1 MALSRNMLGFWL
13 LGIFNNY
20 SYVIMLSAAHDLLK
34 ADNND
39 IDIDTDGDNGRDCNQ
54 MSTGTILLADVLP
67 AIIIKSIAPFFRI
80 NINIK
85 VTVVV
90 LLSSISFIIVSASG
104 SDPTVTILGV
114 VCASISSGLGEATFL
129 AHTTNFP
136 SSSSSAI
143 SAWSSGT
150 GFSGVVGAGS
160 YALLTSLGVR
170 PHTSVLIMLFV
181 PVGLALSFW
190 CLLEPEFESSVDT
203 VYTPLPDHDDRDNQE
218 NEIEQESSSTLTIR
232 EKFLLI
238 KSLRRFMLPLGA
250 VYFFEYLI
258 NQGVFE
264 LLYFPNTFMS
274 HSQQYRWYQLVY
286 QLGVLISRSSLSC
299 VTIRKIFLLSLF
311 QGANL
316 IILTSQAVFWSLSGN
331 GGLVVIF
338 CFIFW
343 EGLLGGAAYVN
354 TFNNIS
360 QESQKRN
367 REFSLGIASVADSL
381 AIALAGFTALPL
393 HNWICNMPI

>member
-1 MALSRNMLGFWL
+1 
-13 LGIFNNY
+13 
-20 SYVIMLSAAHDLLK
+20 
-34 ADNND
+34 
-39 IDIDTDGDNGRDCNQ
+39 
-54 MSTGTILLADVLP
+54 
-67 AIIIKSIAPFFRI
+67 
-80 NINIK
+80 
-85 VTVVV
+85 
-90 LLSSISFIIVSASG
+90 
-104 SDPTVTILGV
+104 
-114 VCASISSGLGEATFL
+114 
-129 AHTTNFP
+129 
-136 SSSSSAI
+136 
-143 SAWSSGT
+143 
-150 GFSGVVGAGS
+150 
-160 YALLTSLGVR
+160 
-170 PHTSVLIMLFV
+170 
-181 PVGLALSFW
+181 
-190 CLLEPEFESSVDT
+190 
-203 VYTPLPDHDDRDNQE
+203 
-218 NEIEQESSSTLTIR
+218 
-232 EKFLLI
+232 
-238 KSLRRFMLPLGA
+238 MLPLGA

-264 LLYFPNTFMS
+264 LLYFPNTFFT